1 MMNSAATV
9 VKLTSTAAG
18 RILGQGALGMALT
31 SKNGVATQ
39 VCVFHASVF
48 LLFFFLSD
56 IVGFYSTIDWL
67 QSPVTEYFY
76 LIICLIIH

>member
-1 MMNSAATV
+1 
-9 VKLTSTAAG
+9 
-18 RILGQGALGMALT
+18 MALT

-39 VCVFHASVF
+39 VCVFHASVV
-48 LLFFFLSD
+48 FFL
-56 IVGFYSTIDWL
+56 ILLVFTTTTIDWL

>member
-48 LLFFFLSD
+48 FFPD
-56 IVGFYSTIDWL
+56 IVGFTTTTIDWL